1 MGSKMKKP
9 KAPPGKRQ
17 KDTLRELQVRPS
29 KERGQNFLIRPEV
42 PQMIADF
49 GAVPS
54 DKHVVEIGPGTGA
67 LTECLSKYPH
77 LTLIEIEPSF
87 CERLRGLYPHAKIV
101 NEDVRYLDLSE
112 LGSELYVYGNIPYV
126 FSTEI
131 VFHLVAFRAAVHQAV
146 LMTQKEFAQRIAA
159 PPGSRTYGSIS
170 VAVQLFADVELGM
183 IVSGDSFHPP
193 TEVES
198 QVLKLTFRKEPR
210 YPVTDYV
217 HFQSVVRASFSQ
229 RRKKI
234 INSLVASGRW
244 GKEQLV
250 AALNSAGISP
260 DTRAEQVSVEQFA
273 ALDRALGQNQ

>member
-1 MGSKMKKP
+1 MKRP
-9 KAPPGKRQ
+9 KEKRQ

-49 GAVPS
+49 GAVPH

-67 LTECLSKYPH
+67 LTECLAHYPN

-87 CERLRGLYPHAKIV
+87 CERLRGLYPNAQIV
-101 NEDVRYLDLSE
+101 HGDVRHLDLSE
-112 LGSELYVYGNIPYV
+112 LGSDLYVFGNIPYV

-131 VFHLVAFRAAVHQAV
+131 VFHLVAFRASVRQAV
-146 LMTQKEFAQRIAA
+146 LMTQKEFAQRLAS
-159 PPGSRTYGSIS
+159 PPGSRVYGSIS

-183 IVSGDSFHPP
+183 IVPGDSFHPP

-198 QVLKLTFRKEPR
+198 QVLKLTFQQEPR
-210 YPVTDYV
+210 YPISDYV

-234 INSLVASGRW
+234 INSLMASGRW
-244 GKEQLV
+244 DKKQLLV
-250 AALNSAGISP
+250 ALDGAGISP

-273 ALDRALGQNQ
+273 ALDRALGDR